1 MKKED
6 MLLQLKEL
14 KKENKVLRFALDN
27 IHEGVLITD
36 EKDVIVVYNKDVE
49 KTEGIAREK
58 NVGPS
63 GKRSLWQY
71 L

>member
-36 EKDVIVVYNKDVE
+36 EKDVIVVYNKEVE
-49 KTEGIAREK
+49 KTE
-58 NVGPS
+58 
-63 GKRSLWQY
+63 
-71 L
+71 